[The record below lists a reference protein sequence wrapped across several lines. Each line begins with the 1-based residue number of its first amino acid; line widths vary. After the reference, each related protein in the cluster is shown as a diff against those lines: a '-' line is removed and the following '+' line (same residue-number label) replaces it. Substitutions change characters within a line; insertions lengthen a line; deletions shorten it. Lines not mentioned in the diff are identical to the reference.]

1 METLISN
8 DWQAAATWLRAGE
21 VVGIPTETVYGLA
34 GNALN
39 ADAVLRIFEVK
50 NRPFFDPL
58 ILHTHSVAA
67 ISAFVTEIPPQ
78 AQQLFDAFSPG
89 PLTILLP
96 KRDLVPDLVTAGLP
110 RVAVRIP
117 NHPLTLDLLRN
128 LDFPVAAPSANPF
141 GYISP
146 TTAQHVAAQLGNKI
160 PMILDGGACGV
171 GVESTIIGFENG
183 QSYVYRLGGLAVEAL
198 ENVLG
203 KVELRLNQSSNPA
216 APGQLKS
223 HYAPRK
229 PFFVTHDV
237 EAEIKKIIDNQM
249 VKNIENV
256 AIINFNNHSPSILP
270 QHQIVLSQAGN
281 LHEAAKHLFAAMRQ
295 LDALPD
301 VEMIVAQWLPN
312 ISLGRALNDR
322 LRRAATPTHD

>member
-96 KRDLVPDLVTAGLP
+96 KRDLVPDLVTAGLS

-117 NHPLTLDLLRN
+117 NHPLTL
-128 LDFPVAAPSANPF
+128 
-141 GYISP
+141 
-146 TTAQHVAAQLGNKI
+146 
-160 PMILDGGACGV
+160 
-171 GVESTIIGFENG
+171 E
-183 QSYVYRLGGLAVEAL
+183 
-198 ENVLG
+198 
-203 KVELRLNQSSNPA
+203 
-216 APGQLKS
+216 
-223 HYAPRK
+223 
-229 PFFVTHDV
+229 
-237 EAEIKKIIDNQM
+237 
-249 VKNIENV
+249 
-256 AIINFNNHSPSILP
+256 
-270 QHQIVLSQAGN
+270 
-281 LHEAAKHLFAAMRQ
+281 
-295 LDALPD
+295 
-301 VEMIVAQWLPN
+301 
-312 ISLGRALNDR
+312 
-322 LRRAATPTHD
+322 

>member
-1 METLISN
+1 
-8 DWQAAATWLRAGE
+8 
-21 VVGIPTETVYGLA
+21 
-34 GNALN
+34 
-39 ADAVLRIFEVK
+39 
-50 NRPFFDPL
+50 
-58 ILHTHSVAA
+58 
-67 ISAFVTEIPPQ
+67 
-78 AQQLFDAFSPG
+78 
-89 PLTILLP
+89 
-96 KRDLVPDLVTAGLP
+96 
-110 RVAVRIP
+110 
-117 NHPLTLDLLRN
+117 
-128 LDFPVAAPSANPF
+128 
-141 GYISP
+141 
-146 TTAQHVAAQLGNKI
+146 VAAQLGSKI

-237 EAEIKKIIDNQM
+237 DSEIRKIIDNQV
-249 VKNIENV
+249 VKNIENIAV
-256 AIINFNNHSPSILP
+256 VNFDNYSTLISM
-270 QHQIVLSQAGN
+270 QHQIVLSHAGD
-281 LHEAAKHLFAAMRQ
+281 LHEAAKNLFAAMRQ